1 MQEIF
6 VASTPP
12 IPGEDPEP
20 TPVDPL
26 PSTPVDPT
34 IPNDFPLPG
43 TQPNPEE
50 RARREGRTG
59 PDDDHPTQNWKQ

>member
-1 MQEIF
+1 M
-6 VASTPP
+6 ASSPP
-12 IPGEDPEP
+12 IPGDDPINDPAP

-43 TQPNPEE
+43 TQPNP
-50 RARREGRTG
+50 
-59 PDDDHPTQNWKQ
+59 K